1 MHIGGDSGQ
10 VHSTVKQ
17 RWQDQDPAL
26 IQGMKQLGQLADLA
40 QEAIENSH
48 YSLLTSYIAQNFAL
62 RRQLYGDDVVGK
74 DNILVVELL
83 ERYLLIGKFTGSG
96 GAIVC
101 MRADEPTVW

>member
-1 MHIGGDSGQ
+1 M
-10 VHSTVKQ
+10 HSTVKQ

-26 IQGMKQLGQLADLA
+26 IQGMQSLGQLADLS
-40 QEAIENSH
+40 QVAIENSH

-62 RRQLYGDDVVGK
+62 RRQLYGDDVVGR

-83 ERYLLIGKFTGSG
+83 ERYQLIGKFTGSG